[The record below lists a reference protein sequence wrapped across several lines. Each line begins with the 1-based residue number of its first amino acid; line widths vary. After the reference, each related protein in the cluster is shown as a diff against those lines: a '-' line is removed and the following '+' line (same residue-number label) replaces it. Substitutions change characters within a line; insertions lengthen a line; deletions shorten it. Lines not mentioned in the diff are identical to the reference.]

1 MAFEI
6 EFSLL
11 VLMQRLLVEH
21 LQGWQDVASNV
32 ALQESL
38 KAVKG
43 RTLLRVLVQRLLVK
57 RFQVELHDKSIDAP

>member
-1 MAFEI
+1 
-6 EFSLL
+6 
-11 VLMQRLLVEH
+11 MQRLWVEH

-43 RTLLRVLVQRLLVK
+43 QALLQVFVQRLLVK
-57 RFQVELHDKSIDAP
+57 RFQVELGDKNIVAQ